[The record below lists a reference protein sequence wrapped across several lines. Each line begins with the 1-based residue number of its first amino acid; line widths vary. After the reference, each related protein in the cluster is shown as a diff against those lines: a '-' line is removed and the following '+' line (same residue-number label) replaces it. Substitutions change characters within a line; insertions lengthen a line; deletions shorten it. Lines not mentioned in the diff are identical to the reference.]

1 MIKLSVI
8 IPIYNVEAYL
18 AKCLDSVLDGAT
30 PECEIILVNDGSTDS
45 SPPLRRAIG
54 TGARI

>member
-30 PECEIILVNDGSTDS
+30 SECEKIG
-45 SPPLRRAIG
+45 RAHV
-54 TGARI
+54 